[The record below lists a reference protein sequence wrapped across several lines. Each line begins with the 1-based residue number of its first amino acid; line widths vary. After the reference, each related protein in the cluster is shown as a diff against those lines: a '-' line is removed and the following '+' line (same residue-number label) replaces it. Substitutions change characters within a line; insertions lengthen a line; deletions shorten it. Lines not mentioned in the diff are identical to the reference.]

1 MQLNFYF
8 SITFTIENT
17 MINALLVDDD
27 QISNLLNRKVL
38 ERTGQFGE
46 ISTALNGKEAL
57 GILQRITLDG
67 KSIPHII
74 LLDLNMPIMDGFT
87 FLEEFEKL
95 KIAHKENIKVVIL
108 SSSNNPEDIKKA
120 KRMGVH
126 DYLTKPVSEQSLN
139 VILHS

>member
-1 MQLNFYF
+1 
-8 SITFTIENT
+8 

-27 QISNLLNRKVL
+27 QISNLVNRKVL

-57 GILQRITLDG
+57 WVLQRITQDKNAL
-67 KSIPHII
+67 PNII

-95 KIAHKENIKVVIL
+95 EIDHKEDIKVVIL

-120 KRMGVH
+120 KQLGVH
-126 DYLTKPVSEQSLN
+126 QYLTKPVTEKSLN
-139 VILHS
+139 LILGSA